1 MSSHPS
7 IDAVG
12 ATPPVEP
19 WPGAAQPVDPNNPF
33 APPPGW
39 IAPQSVADGAETPPR
54 RWRFLPRSL
63 TGRLVAFVV
72 SLVIVLVFAT
82 GIGTYYALRSFLI
95 NRLDQQVGGVA
106 DANQQSLE
114 HCLATGQQQCFIGG
128 RTGSGVRALQ
138 RTWLVVLTAH
148 GAEFGQVQPSEVL
161 EPMKLSAAQRS
172 AIVSQPTRVR
182 TLNTPDGRLRVVGR
196 TVATP
201 TASYIVVSGL
211 STDDVER
218 TLHRLLELELVI
230 GAFAVILAL
239 GATAYGVRFSLRRLY
254 EVTRTAREVAAELSP
269 EGAGL
274 DRRVPV
280 AESGTEVGQLAESM
294 NTLLAAVETQ
304 FAARLANEQRMRQF
318 LADASHE
325 LRTPLTSIR
334 GYAELARMQRQQG
347 DVEPADN
354 LARIESEGTRMSR
367 LVDDLLT
374 LARSDQGAQPQREL
388 VDVAEVLDEAVTG
401 ARAAYPVRRIDLRAE
416 PGLDVVGDRDQLLR
430 LVRNLVTNAAVHTR
444 PDGPISVE
452 GSRDGDSV
460 VIRVVDAGP
469 GLPAEEAEHV
479 FERFWRADKA
489 RSRVRGGSGLGLAI
503 VASVVSAHGGTVHF
517 ASTVEAGSTVAVRL
531 PLRIE

>member
-1 MSSHPS
+1 
-7 IDAVG
+7 
-12 ATPPVEP
+12 
-19 WPGAAQPVDPNNPF
+19 
-33 APPPGW
+33 
-39 IAPQSVADGAETPPR
+39 
-54 RWRFLPRSL
+54 WRFLPRSL

-72 SLVIVLVFAT
+72 SLVIVLVLAT
-82 GIGTYYALRSFLI
+82 GIGTYYALRSFLM
-95 NRLDQQVGGVA
+95 NRLDQQVLA
-106 DANQQSLE
+106 TANQPVRQLIGNRPYAPSPQTVWITQLS
-114 HCLATGQQQCFIGG
+114 ATGSVLDSAPSVGSVRHMNLSTSD
-128 RTGSGVRALQ
+128 RTRLAAGQARPSTV
-138 RTWLVVLTAH
+138 TTTD
-148 GAEFGQVQPSEVL
+148 GQV
-161 EPMKLSAAQRS
+161 
-172 AIVSQPTRVR
+172 
-182 TLNTPDGRLRVVGR
+182 LRVVSEQQPGLEG
-196 TVATP
+196 
-201 TASYIVVSGL
+201 VVVIGL

-218 TLHRLLELELVI
+218 TLHRLLELELAI
-230 GAFAVILAL
+230 GASAVVIAL
-239 GATAYGVRFSLRRLY
+239 VATAYGVRFSLRRLY
-254 EVTRTAREVAAELSP
+254 RVTRTAREVAADLSP
-269 EGAGL
+269 DGAGL

-304 FAARLANEQRMRQF
+304 FAARLASEQRMRQF

-347 DVEPADN
+347 DTEPADN

-388 VDVAEVLDEAVTG
+388 VDVAGVLDEAVTG
-401 ARAAYPVRRIDLRAE
+401 ARAAYPVRRVDLRAE
-416 PGLDVVGDRDQLLR
+416 PGLTVVGDRDQLLR

-444 PDGPISVE
+444 PDGAISVE
-452 GSRDGDSV
+452 SSRDANTV

-469 GLPAEEAEHV
+469 GLPAEEAAHV

-517 ASTVEAGSTVAVRL
+517 ASTVEGGSTVTVRL
-531 PLRIE
+531 PLQIG